1 MLRHSAISYA
11 CILLICGFNLSR
23 SVQYTI
29 RVLSLSELCLYGSIF
44 CFIIVAA
51 PLHALLIVPDKPFPA
66 VDESAAV
73 LKQLQANRISAAVIL
88 ACVILLFTWLVL
100 AFL

>member
-1 MLRHSAISYA
+1 M
-11 CILLICGFNLSR
+11 
-23 SVQYTI
+23 
-29 RVLSLSELCLYGSIF
+29 
-44 CFIIVAA
+44 AA